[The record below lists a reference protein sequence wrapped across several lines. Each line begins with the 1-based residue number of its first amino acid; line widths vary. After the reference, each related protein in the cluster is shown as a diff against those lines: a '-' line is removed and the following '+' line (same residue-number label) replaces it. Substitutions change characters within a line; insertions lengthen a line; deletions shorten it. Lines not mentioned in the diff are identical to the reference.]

1 MRPSAYRLA
10 GLLLSEEIPPT
21 LHLDIQPGQPVL
33 IQMSVLCRKCRYVI
47 SSQIVVFLAY
57 TKVTPEIEKFIF
69 ANRALSGGALKDQ
82 ISKKFK
88 IAITTRSIER
98 YLAKARAEAT
108 ANNAAKVEAVRSKIL
123 DDADQ
128 WANKYLQY
136 LDEEVEALRKLK
148 DSGEI
153 KFKSCGMERTIAIAD
168 IKDRIAISQALH
180 KYLITVIEFVKP
192 GNDATLPDEDLDAK
206 LERLITGRKA

>member
-1 MRPSAYRLA
+1 M
-10 GLLLSEEIPPT
+10 
-21 LHLDIQPGQPVL
+21 
-33 IQMSVLCRKCRYVI
+33 
-47 SSQIVVFLAY
+47 AY

-88 IAITTRSIER
+88 IVITTRSIER

-108 ANNAAKVEAVRSKIL
+108 ANNAARVEAVRAKIL

-148 DSGEI
+148 ESGEM
-153 KFKSCGMERTIAIAD
+153 KFKTGEVERIIAIED
-168 IKDRIAISQALH
+168 IKDRIAISQSLH
-180 KYLITVIEFVKP
+180 KHLITVIEFVKP
-192 GNDATLPDEDLDAK
+192 GDGSQISDVDSDAK
-206 LERLITGRKA
+206 LDLLIARRNARRKLRDN

>member
-1 MRPSAYRLA
+1 M
-10 GLLLSEEIPPT
+10 
-21 LHLDIQPGQPVL
+21 
-33 IQMSVLCRKCRYVI
+33 
-47 SSQIVVFLAY
+47 AY

-69 ANRALSGGALKDQ
+69 TNRSLSGGSLRDL

-88 IAITTRSIER
+88 LAITTRSIDR

-136 LDEEVEALRKLK
+136 LDEEVEALKKLK
-148 DSGEI
+148 ETGKQEFKSGEFTREI
-153 KFKSCGMERTIAIAD
+153 VIED

-180 KYLITVIEFVKP
+180 KHLITVIEFVKP
-192 GNDATLPDEDLDAK
+192 GSNTTLPDEDLDAK
-206 LERLITGRKA
+206 LDGLIERRKARIN